1 MTCNSSF
8 KFSYS
13 GDCRPSA
20 HFALIG
26 KDSTVLIHEATF
38 DDELQGEAM
47 AKKHST
53 ISEAVAVGVA
63 MRAKRI
69 LLTHFSQRYA
79 KLPKVDDLDRK
90 ISLVGPEK
98 SSDVGEPEP
107 ENTSENTND
116 GPPTVPDELYVT
128 PSTQQ
133 NPQEEPP
140 PAPEAP
146 PLNNPTENSTESP
159 ANSKRPSRNET
170 IDIAAALKD
179 AKNVK
184 VGIAFDYMCVKVKDI
199 ELLEKFTPAMREL
212 YKDREPEPEPED
224 NSNGNNDAAARAA
237 EEKEAAQRKHVE
249 KQKERARK
257 QQAKAKKWG
266 NGAAPTKKASTQDL
280 GEQKDA
286 DGVVS
291 EVQNGVVE
299 EGEKRAAVG

>member
-20 HFALIG
+20 HFASIG

-79 KLPKVDDLDRK
+79 KLPKVDGLDRT

-98 SSDVGEPEP
+98 SLDAGESKPEGTG
-107 ENTSENTND
+107 ETANG
-116 GPPTVPDELYVT
+116 GPLAVPDEIHVT
-128 PSTQQ
+128 PSTMQS
-133 NPQEEPP
+133 PQEERPTTPDAPP
-140 PAPEAP
+140 PTNDSMETSAKP
-146 PLNNPTENSTESP
+146 PAS
-159 ANSKRPSRNET
+159 SKRPSRT
-170 IDIAAALKD
+170 DRVDFAAALKD

-212 YKDREPEPEPED
+212 YKDREPEPED
-224 NSNGNNDAAARAA
+224 NNDENNNAAVRAE
-237 EEKEAAQRKHVE
+237 EEKEAAQRKYVE
-249 KQKERARK
+249 RQKERARK
-257 QQAKAKKWG
+257 QQAKAKKLG
-266 NGAAPTKKASTQDL
+266 NWAMPSKK
-280 GEQKDA
+280 
-286 DGVVS
+286 VS
-291 EVQNGVVE
+291 EKEDANGDGSGAQNGVEE
-299 EGEKRAAVG
+299 EGEKMAAVG